1 MSKVVFAVIG
11 AGWRT
16 EFFLRIVKA
25 LPERFEISGI
35 LVRNEDRGR
44 EVEEKWGVK
53 TYTDLDSLIEKA
65 NPSFGVVSV
74 PQQLAPPMIQKLVE
88 RGVPVLSETPPAPD
102 LEGLIDL
109 YKLVEKDGKIQV
121 AEQYQYQ
128 PLHAARIAMVHSGIL
143 GSVSQ
148 VQISVCH
155 WYHAMSLMRKLLGI
169 SYENA
174 TISANR
180 FVSPIVDGPDRW
192 GNIQEEKIVDSEQVI
207 ALLNFGDKLGIY
219 DFTNEQYF
227 SWIRSLR
234 LHVRGDKG
242 EITDERIKYLKD
254 FKTPIE
260 LELRRQT
267 AGENGNLEGYYLKG
281 ILAGEKWIYQNPFI
295 PGRITDDEIAIATC
309 FEKMDQYVK
318 GGPEFYSLAEASQDH
333 YLALMVDKAVKTGET
348 VKTETQPW
356 AVR

>member
-53 TYTDLDSLIEKA
+53 SYTDIDRLIEKA
-65 NPSFGVVSV
+65 NPSFIVVSV
-74 PQQLAPPMIQKLVE
+74 PWQLAPTMIQKLVD

-102 LEGLIDL
+102 LAGLIDL
-109 YKLVEKDGKIQV
+109 HKRVGRGGKIQV

-128 PLHAARIAMVHSGIL
+128 PLHAARIDMVHSGIL
-143 GSVSQ
+143 GSVTQ
-148 VQISVCH
+148 AQISVCH
-155 WYHAMSLMRKLLGI
+155 GYHAMSLMRKLLGI
-169 SYENA
+169 TYENA
-174 TISANR
+174 VISANR
-180 FVSPIVDGPDRW
+180 FISTIVDGPDRW
-192 GNIQEEKIVDSEQVI
+192 GNIQEEKMVDSEQVI
-207 ALLNFGDKLGIY
+207 AHLNFGNKLGIY

-260 LELRRQT
+260 LALRRQN

-309 FEKMDQYVK
+309 FEKMDQYAK

-333 YLALMVDKAVKTGET
+333 YLALMVDKAAKTGET
-348 VKTETQPW
+348 IKTETQPW